1 MKDNNE
7 PKPGYLGH
15 NLDGHKEPVPE
26 MAWAGIE
33 ARLNQNKR
41 RGLFYWIFG
50 ALGLIL
56 IGFGWS
62 ELNRNPSEMAVPSTQ
77 IVTNQNREVTP
88 KENSQ
93 PEKPV
98 EKEKQ
103 QSPESGT
110 ESGTKEDIATN
121 SSSNSHIKKEEVSKE
136 SMNQSQS
143 ASGQKATK
151 EFVFSKADQKGR
163 QAVSVFTSEGA
174 LPGTLHPEITPSVA
188 SGKEPEK
195 KKTRKKSRPSISYSA
210 LALAKKQP
218 NPIIESN
225 NQVQKDFQPERP
237 ISNSPEPEE
246 LAGQVSSRTSSTAE
260 STTEISSKTEVL
272 QQKPN
277 VVLTENQENQN
288 PTQSNR
294 LHHQVTP
301 SVVNTVPDSIPKQ
314 VAKTAANPDS
324 QAVSQTDSTQPPKQ
338 KKQANWM
345 LSFHAGLMQQSASL
359 QQDYF
364 TNEGLPMVYISPADI
379 SKAPSFRLAMSRLWQ
394 LSRSLWLGIEVS
406 ANGIF
411 QRASAILNPSEET
424 PIRYEYGPDSLSLV
438 AVTGYQNL
446 RQTYNRNTLV
456 AGLYPRI
463 QWKPEHSPIG
473 IQARF
478 RVASFTHVLTGP
490 KPTEAFEYSPKNWE
504 IGLWAPISDRQQIS
518 IDCNRVSWNQ
528 SSLPV
533 PVKNSG
539 QNWILSVG
547 YGWKW

>member
-7 PKPGYLGH
+7 PKPGYLGQ
-15 NLDGHKEPVPE
+15 NLKGHKEPVPE
-26 MAWAGIE
+26 MAWEGIE
-33 ARLNQNKR
+33 ARLNRKKR
-41 RGLFYWIFG
+41 RGLFFWIFG

-56 IGFGWS
+56 IGFGWWEMS
-62 ELNRNPSEMAVPSTQ
+62 RNPSEMAVSSTQ
-77 IVTNQNREVTP
+77 IVNNQHQEVIP

-93 PEKPV
+93 LEKPG
-98 EKEKQ
+98 EKEKD
-103 QSPESGT
+103 QSPESRT
-110 ESGTKEDIATN
+110 DSGTKEDIATN
-121 SSSNSHIKKEEVSKE
+121 SSSNGHTQKEEVSKE
-136 SMNQSQS
+136 SVNQKE
-143 ASGQKATK
+143 SGQKATK
-151 EFVFSKADQKGR
+151 DIVFSKADQKSR
-163 QAVSVFTSEGA
+163 QAVSVFTSEDA
-174 LPGTLHPEITPSVA
+174 LPETLHPEITPSVA

-246 LAGQVSSRTSSTAE
+246 LAGQVSSRTSSSTE

-288 PTQSNR
+288 PTQSNL
-294 LHHQVTP
+294 LHNQVTP

-324 QAVSQTDSTQPPKQ
+324 QAVSKTDSTQPQKR

-364 TNEGLPMVYISPADI
+364 TNEGLPMVSISPENV

-424 PIRYEYGPDSLSLV
+424 PIRYEYGADSLSVV

-463 QWKPEHSPIG
+463 QWKPERSPIG

>member
-7 PKPGYLGH
+7 PQPGYLGQ
-15 NLDGHKEPVPE
+15 NLNGHKEPVPE
-26 MAWAGIE
+26 MAWEGIE
-33 ARLNQNKR
+33 ARLNRKKR
-41 RGLFYWIFG
+41 RGLFFWIFG
-50 ALGLIL
+50 ALGLL
-56 IGFGWS
+56 LAGFGWWELSRNTS
-62 ELNRNPSEMAVPSTQ
+62 ELAVSSTQ
-77 IVTNQNREVTP
+77 IVNNQHQEVIP

-93 PEKPV
+93 LEKPGN
-98 EKEKQ
+98 KEKD
-103 QSPESGT
+103 QSSESRT
-110 ESGTKEDIATN
+110 DSGTKEEKATT
-121 SSSNSHIKKEEVSKE
+121 SSSDGHTEKEEVLKE
-136 SMNQSQS
+136 SPNQKQP

-163 QAVSVFTSEGA
+163 QAVSVFTSEDA
-174 LPGTLHPEITPSVA
+174 LPGTSHTEIGPTTA
-188 SGKEPEK
+188 SGKEPKK
-195 KKTRKKSRPSISYSA
+195 KKTNRESSQPISTSA
-210 LALAKKQP
+210 LAMKQNQP
-218 NPIIESN
+218 NPIMEPKKEI
-225 NQVQKDFQPERP
+225 QKDLLMDKPN
-237 ISNSPEPEE
+237 SHSPEPEKLSE
-246 LAGQVSSRTSSTAE
+246 PVSSRTSSSIE
-260 STTEISSKTEVL
+260 STTEISPKTQSPQE
-272 QQKPN
+272 KPN
-277 VVLTENQENQN
+277 VVLNENQEDPNQS
-288 PTQSNR
+288 QSNSKES
-294 LHHQVTP
+294 QISP
-301 SVVNTVPDSIPKQ
+301 SVVNAAKDSIPKQ
-314 VAKTAANPDS
+314 VAKTVARPDS
-324 QAVSQTDSTQPPKQ
+324 LAVSKTDSTQPQKR

-345 LSFHAGLMQQSASL
+345 LSFHAGLMMQNASL

-364 TNEGLPMVYISPADI
+364 RNEGLPMVAISPADV

-424 PIRYEYGPDSLSLV
+424 PIRYEYGADSLSVV

-463 QWKPEHSPIG
+463 QWKPERSPIG

-478 RVASFTHVLTGP
+478 RVASFTHVLTGL
-490 KPTEAFEYSPKNWE
+490 KPTEAFEYSPQNWE
-504 IGLWAPISDRQQIS
+504 IGLWAPISDRHQIS